1 MSAPSHHHGRGGGAG
16 AARSSLEIAA
26 ADDLAPPPPV
36 PPPPPPPG
44 DVEERYRAEREQA
57 KLRHWKESEYAAGL
71 VEPPWSD
78 EMEQRRRGEGG
89 CGCGQMCQEE
99 VDPGC
104 GCVYLSAVSTG
115 GRA

>member
-36 PPPPPPPG
+36 PPPPSG